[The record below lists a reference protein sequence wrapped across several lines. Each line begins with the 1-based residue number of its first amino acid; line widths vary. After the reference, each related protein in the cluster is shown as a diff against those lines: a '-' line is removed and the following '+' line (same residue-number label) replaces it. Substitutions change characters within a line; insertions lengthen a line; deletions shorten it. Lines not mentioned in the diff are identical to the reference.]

1 MQINNILSFLFIRLV
16 EVQKLDN
23 SLNWQV
29 YGETGTFLQSWKYK
43 IVQPFGEDLAN
54 QYII

>member
-1 MQINNILSFLFIRLV
+1 MQINNILSFLLNRLV

-29 YGETGTFLQSWKYK
+29 YGETGTFLQS
-43 IVQPFGEDLAN
+43 
-54 QYII
+54 

>member
-23 SLNWQV
+23 SLNRQV
-29 YGETGTFLQSWKYK
+29 YGETDTFLQS
-43 IVQPFGEDLAN
+43 
-54 QYII
+54 